1 MIITGYTRE
10 AGVRNLERK
19 LAAVCRK
26 AARQIVEDNVDKV
39 RINVKNLENYL
50 GKLKYTTDM
59 KNEEDEVGI
68 VRGLAWTSVGGD
80 TLQIEVSVMP
90 GQGKLKLTGTLGDVM
105 KESAMIGLSYVRSI
119 SREYDIEDDYFEK
132 NDIHIH
138 IPEGAVPKDGPS
150 AGITMAT
157 AVLSAITNNKIY
169 ANLAMTGEI
178 TLRGKALAIGGLKE
192 KLIAAKAAGITKV
205 LVPKQNEKDV
215 NELSEEILSGLDI
228 CFVTDMKEVIDN
240 AFVR

>member
-1 MIITGYTRE
+1 MF
-10 AGVRNLERK
+10 L
-19 LAAVCRK
+19 
-26 AARQIVEDNVDKV
+26 
-39 RINVKNLENYL
+39 
-50 GKLKYTTDM
+50 
-59 KNEEDEVGI
+59 
-68 VRGLAWTSVGGD
+68 
-80 TLQIEVSVMP
+80 
-90 GQGKLKLTGTLGDVM
+90 
-105 KESAMIGLSYVRSI
+105 
-119 SREYDIEDDYFEK
+119 
-132 NDIHIH
+132 
-138 IPEGAVPKDGPS
+138 
-150 AGITMAT
+150 
-157 AVLSAITNNKIY
+157 LSAIKNKKIY